1 MQGQVV
7 PHLFFALHS
16 KIRTEADPPDLAGGH
31 LFQGTTSSVQ
41 RMSQYTVQKGDTI
54 AQVTRNLQT
63 DWKTL
68 RSQNPGAVGKSSKNG
83 NWFLREGATVK
94 VDQQNFSNILHDVK
108 QTAADA
114 AATKTADVDTTD
126 DTVYTVKAGDTLWD
140 LAVNKF
146 HVNLDDLIKDN
157 AITDPNSLQI
167 GQKLKIEKPVEL
179 PSDEVTASWYGK
191 GFHGKPMAN
200 GQPYNMYANTIAH
213 KDLPLGTEVELNN
226 PQTGES
232 TTAVVT
238 DRGPFIKG
246 RDVDLSYG
254 LARKLSLLEDGI
266 GTLIMK
272 VL

>member
-1 MQGQVV
+1 M
-7 PHLFFALHS
+7 
-16 KIRTEADPPDLAGGH
+16 T
-31 LFQGTTSSVQ
+31 
-41 RMSQYTVQKGDTI
+41 QYTVQKGDTI
-54 AQVTRNLQT
+54 AQVTRNLHV

-68 RSQNPGAVGKSSKNG
+68 RSQNPSAVGKSSKNG

-94 VDQQNFSNILHDVK
+94 VDQQNFSSVLHDAK
-108 QTAADA
+108 QTATDT
-114 AATKTADVDTTD
+114 AATKTADTGTGTAGDM
-126 DTVYTVKAGDTLWD
+126 VYTVKAGDTLWD

-146 HVNLDDLIKDN
+146 HVDLDDLIKDN

-167 GQKLKIEKPVEL
+167 GQKLQIEKPAEL
-179 PSDEVTASWYGK
+179 PADEVTASWYGK
-191 GFHGKPMAN
+191 NFHGKPMAN

-226 PQTGES
+226 PETGES

-238 DRGPFIKG
+238 DRGPFVKG

-266 GTLIMK
+266 GKLIMK

>member
-1 MQGQVV
+1 
-7 PHLFFALHS
+7 
-16 KIRTEADPPDLAGGH
+16 
-31 LFQGTTSSVQ
+31 
-41 RMSQYTVQKGDTI
+41 MSQYTVQKGDTI
-54 AQVTRNLQT
+54 AQVTQNLHV

-68 RSQNPGAVGKSSKNG
+68 RSQNPGAVGRSSKNG

-94 VDQQNFSNILHDVK
+94 VDQHDQQKFSTILHDAK
-108 QTAADA
+108 QTVTDSS
-114 AATKTADVDTTD
+114 ATKTAETGTAG

-146 HVNLDDLIKDN
+146 HVDLDDLIKDN

-167 GQKLKIEKPVEL
+167 GQKLQIGKPAEL
-179 PSDEVTASWYGK
+179 PADEVTASWYGK
-191 GFHGKPMAN
+191 SFHGKPMAN

-226 PQTGES
+226 PETGES

-238 DRGPFIKG
+238 DRGPFVKG

-266 GTLIMK
+266 GKLIMK